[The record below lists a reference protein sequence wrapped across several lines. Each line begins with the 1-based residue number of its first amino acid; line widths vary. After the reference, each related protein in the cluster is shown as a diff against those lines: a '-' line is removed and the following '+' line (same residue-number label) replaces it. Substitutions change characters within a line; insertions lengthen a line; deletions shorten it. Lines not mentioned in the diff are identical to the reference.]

1 MDNTKAHGTMRNTN
15 KNRRKIFILSG
26 MELIILLIGAIS
38 AGCQADTGHSIPS
51 TLQPIKITPTMAPA
65 QSSASPEETGAQPT
79 EQPVLETPTPAPTAT
94 PGQLDYLVENIT
106 RDAGLNQLTV
116 FGLNGEDLVNVF
128 ISVVIILLGGLSA
141 LVIVNGL
148 RWFANRTPPKFDN
161 RLVAILEQP
170 LKLLVTLF
178 FLQFA
183 TARLELLSPGL
194 KQWLDL
200 IYFAV
205 YVLAFTILAWKLVDY
220 ALEDPLLRISS
231 PDKRNLLITFTPLLR
246 RSLQVLIILTGLAI
260 VLQNFGFKLTAL
272 LAVLGLGGLA
282 VSLAAKETLE
292 DIING
297 FILLIDRPFQ
307 IGDRI
312 KVESMDTWGDV
323 EDISARTTQI
333 RTLDNRLVIVPNSI
347 MGNSQVENY
356 TSSDPSYR
364 VDVSLGIAYG
374 SDIDQVIEILEG
386 AILSVEGINN
396 SEPPLVNFL
405 EFGDSAMVF
414 QIFYWLESYLDI
426 RLRTKVNKAIIE
438 ALEEVHIEMPF
449 TTYDINLAYKER
461 LADSQR

>member
-1 MDNTKAHGTMRNTN
+1 
-15 KNRRKIFILSG
+15 
-26 MELIILLIGAIS
+26 
-38 AGCQADTGHSIPS
+38 
-51 TLQPIKITPTMAPA
+51 MAPA

-260 VLQNFGFKLTAL
+260 VLQNFGFNMTAL

-323 EDISARTTQI
+323 EDIGARTTQI

>member
-1 MDNTKAHGTMRNTN
+1 
-15 KNRRKIFILSG
+15 
-26 MELIILLIGAIS
+26 
-38 AGCQADTGHSIPS
+38 
-51 TLQPIKITPTMAPA
+51 MAPA

-94 PGQLDYLVENIT
+94 PGQLDYLVENFT

-231 PDKRNLLITFTPLLR
+231 PDKRNLLIAFTPLLR

-260 VLQNFGFKLTAL
+260 VLQNFGFNMTAL

-323 EDISARTTQI
+323 EDIGARTTQI

>member
-1 MDNTKAHGTMRNTN
+1 
-15 KNRRKIFILSG
+15 
-26 MELIILLIGAIS
+26 
-38 AGCQADTGHSIPS
+38 
-51 TLQPIKITPTMAPA
+51 MAPA

-231 PDKRNLLITFTPLLR
+231 PDKRNLLIAFTPLLR

-260 VLQNFGFKLTAL
+260 VLQNFGFNMTAL

-323 EDISARTTQI
+323 EDIGARTTQI

>member
-1 MDNTKAHGTMRNTN
+1 
-15 KNRRKIFILSG
+15 
-26 MELIILLIGAIS
+26 
-38 AGCQADTGHSIPS
+38 
-51 TLQPIKITPTMAPA
+51 MAPA

-260 VLQNFGFKLTAL
+260 VLQNVGFNLTAL

-323 EDISARTTQI
+323 EDIGARTTQI

-461 LADSQR
+461 LADSQC